1 MVEATS
7 VNLEQSSYLSLSLS
21 LSLSLPFFLGCR
33 GLMMGFGLEMKIN
46 LNIEFVSLC
55 DWCL

>member
-7 VNLEQSSYLSLSLS
+7 VNLEQSSSLSLSLS
-21 LSLSLPFFLGCR
+21 LSLSPFFLGCR